1 MIAHEVCK
9 KAIEVFGINS
19 QIWMAI
25 EECSELQD
33 ALAKFKRGRAK
44 PEDVITEIADVQI
57 MMEQLAIFFGEKEV
71 NDERIR
77 KLERLQKRID
87 KKMNEDT

>member
-9 KAIEVFGINS
+9 KAIEAFGINS

-33 ALAKFKRGRAK
+33 ALAKLKRGRAK
-44 PEDVITEIADVQI
+44 PEEVITEISDVQI

-77 KLERLQKRID
+77 KLERLEKRIE
-87 KKMNEDT
+87 KKLNDDV